1 MIRGAEWVGYYGSL
15 AAGGTVQVLSDESGM
30 LVLHEAVI
38 VLVELE
44 VATPEWEG
52 RYLQMRTMS

>member
-1 MIRGAEWVGYYGSL
+1 MLG
-15 AAGGTVQVLSDESGM
+15 DESGM

-44 VATPEWEG
+44 VAAPEWEG

>member
-1 MIRGAEWVGYYGSL
+1 MIRGAEWVAYYGSL
-15 AAGGTVQVLSDESGM
+15 AAGGTVKVLGDESGM
-30 LVLHEAVI
+30 FVLHEAVI

-44 VATPEWEG
+44 VATSEWEG